1 MNSLPVT
8 TARLRILHQSFA
20 EQVINGEVTA
30 SDFEWQFTWRFSRG
44 ELNIHPSLGSA
55 LIEDSLLRFL
65 LKADYKL
72 EAGGDYVFTI
82 RAKF

>member
-8 TARLRILHQSFA
+8 TAKLRILHQSFG
-20 EQVINGEVTA
+20 EKVINGEITA
-30 SDFEWQFTWRFSRG
+30 SEFEWEFTWEFGKG
-44 ELNIHPSLGSA
+44 ELKIKPSLGSA

-72 EAGGDYVFTI
+72 ETGGDYSFTI